1 MDSLKELLKHP
12 GWEEYLDVIE
22 GEMARLFM
30 ELFQL
35 EPSKPE
41 GFIKFVELKSK
52 LDQLRNIT
60 YYVDRELAD
69 TAEQIEAVDASY
81 GKRFMAILKKLWRS

>member
-1 MDSLKELLKHP
+1 MDNLKELLKHP

-22 GEMARLFM
+22 GEMAALFM

-41 GFIKFVELKSK
+41 AFVKFLELKSK

-60 YYVDRELAD
+60 YYVERQLAS
-69 TAEQIEAVDASY
+69 TTEQIEAVDASY
-81 GKRFMAILKKLWRS
+81 GKRFLAILKGLWRS